1 MCAMVYVQIV
11 LLLQFHCLGGWRH
24 FAGSP
29 TAPSVIP
36 AFSNPMWFSLGT
48 TCRNPEWSL
57 WGSKWRSQMPCWWSV
72 VASMSSQDTGWTSH
86 FQGAGFDR
94 FSHHRFVTQ
103 ARDLGIPIAVVN
115 IGPTR
120 ADAIVDLKIE
130 AKAGDV
136 LPKIL
141 LWPCLFWIQENTFF
155 SKL

>member
-1 MCAMVYVQIV
+1 
-11 LLLQFHCLGGWRH
+11 
-24 FAGSP
+24 
-29 TAPSVIP
+29 
-36 AFSNPMWFSLGT
+36 
-48 TCRNPEWSL
+48 
-57 WGSKWRSQMPCWWSV
+57 MPCWLSV
-72 VASMSSQDTGWTSH
+72 VASMSSQDTGCLSH
-86 FQGAGFDR
+86 FQGAGFEG

-141 LWPCLFWIQENTFF
+141 L
-155 SKL
+155 